1 MCGYFGTDA
10 LDSRPMVVRLRKV
23 DAMKIE
29 EPVVETESI
38 NIEMPTRKDTVKFIL
53 EEARLVLPGIQA
65 LFGFQLIV
73 VFNNG
78 FDAKLVYAEQ
88 IIHLIAIGLTL
99 VAIALLM
106 APAAYDRQTGPWT
119 LSDHF
124 VKLSTKFVAIG
135 FIPIVLS
142 MSLDLFLI
150 VKVVT
155 HSLLVGCIAACA
167 ALLFFT
173 YFWFVLPLRDGREY
187 PGQNANAKGTNL

>member
-1 MCGYFGTDA
+1 M
-10 LDSRPMVVRLRKV
+10 RIEERLRET
-23 DAMKIE
+23 DPPEIE
-29 EPVVETESI
+29 K
-38 NIEMPTRKDTVKFIL
+38 PTRKDTVKFIL

-73 VFNNG
+73 VFNPG
-78 FDAKLVYAEQ
+78 FEAKLQYPEQ
-88 IIHLIAIGLTL
+88 IIHLIAIGLTV

-135 FIPIVLS
+135 LIPLMLS
-142 MSLDLFLI
+142 MSLDLYLI
-150 VKVVT
+150 VKAVT
-155 HSLLVGCIAACA
+155 HSLCASACAATA

-173 YFWFVLPLRDGREY
+173 YFWFVLPLRDGQEY
-187 PGQNANAKGTNL
+187 PAQH